1 MNSPHIGFL
10 AALITF
16 SVIPITPAEAMPN
29 QADEMDQATVTTD
42 VLPTVIMEN
51 TTFVTTAPTVTMARQ
66 SSTPVV
72 VKGPKEA
79 LSQARSSQNVQVTVD
94 HYRVITTGRAQAI
107 YQAQ

>member
-1 MNSPHIGFL
+1 MNSPHIGLL

-16 SVIPITPAEAMPN
+16 SVIPVTPAEAIPT
-29 QADEMDQATVTTD
+29 QTDEMDQATVTTD

-66 SSTPVV
+66 VSIPVV
-72 VKGPKEA
+72 AKGPKEA
-79 LSQARSSQNVQVTVD
+79 LSTTSASQKVQATVNGY
-94 HYRVITTGRAQAI
+94 HHITTGHAQAI